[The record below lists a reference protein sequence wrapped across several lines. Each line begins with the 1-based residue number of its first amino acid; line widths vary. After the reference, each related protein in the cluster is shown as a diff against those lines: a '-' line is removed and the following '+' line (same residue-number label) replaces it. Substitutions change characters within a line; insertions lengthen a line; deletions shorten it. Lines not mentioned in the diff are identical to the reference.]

1 MKKVY
6 LVYMELGI
14 EGMDKNS
21 LKIFEHHRDAWAY
34 SLALKTHKHYPDYY
48 SVEITEEEII

>member
-21 LKIFEHHRDAWAY
+21 LKIFEHYRDAWAY
-34 SLALKTHKHYPDYY
+34 SLALKTHEHYPVYY
-48 SVEITEEEII
+48 SVEIIKKEII

>member
-6 LVYMELGI
+6 LVYRDLGI
-14 EGMDKNS
+14 EGLDENS

-48 SVEITEEEII
+48 SVEIREEEII